1 MPNPNSS
8 YDQIS
13 AITEKY
19 FVPKLTDNIFKTIPL
34 FSRMQKKVQKIG
46 GGTKVLV
53 PLNYAQ
59 ATAVGWYNGADTLDT
74 TDNDVVTSAEFDWKQ
89 IHATLSVTRKD
100 ELINGGQAAK
110 VDFVKSKMQIAEKSL
125 KDTLAVGVWNA
136 GTTTNAILGVRA
148 FLSASNTYGG
158 ISQTTYSF
166 HQANVDSSTTTFTI
180 PALQTQWATTAV
192 NGESPSVI
200 LSGSGRY
207 TSYYNSLQPQQ
218 RFMDS
223 ESAKGGFTSLM
234 FNGVPWLVDSKAPST
249 HVVALNEDYL
259 HLIAHKDEW
268 FRFEE
273 FKKPINQNVQVAHIY
288 CMLVFASSNNR
299 MHFVQSGLTA

>member
-1 MPNPNSS
+1 MAGPNSNW
-8 YDQIS
+8 DQIS

-19 FVPKLTDNIFKTIPL
+19 FVPKLEDNIFKATPL
-34 FSRMQKKVQKIG
+34 MARMYKKVKKAQ

-59 ATAVGWYNGADTLDT
+59 ATAVGWYNGADTLDN
-74 TDNDVVTSAEFDWKQ
+74 TDNDVITSAEFDWKQ
-89 IHATLSVTRKD
+89 LYASISVSRRD

-110 VDFVKSKMQIAEKSL
+110 VDFVKSKMQIAEKSM

-136 GTTTNAILGVRA
+136 GTTTNAILGIRA
-148 FLSASNTYGG
+148 FLSVSATYGG
-158 ISQTTYSF
+158 ISQTAYSF
-166 HQANVDSSTTTFTI
+166 HQANIDSTTTTFSI
-180 PALQTQWATTAV
+180 PLLQTQWAATSV

-200 LSGSGRY
+200 LSGSARY

-249 HVVALNEDYL
+249 HVVGLNEDYL
-259 HLIAHKDEW
+259 SLIGHSDEW
-268 FRFEE
+268 FRFEA
-273 FKKPINQNVQVAHIY
+273 FAKPINQNVKVAHIFA
-288 CMLVFASSNNR
+288 MLAFASSNNR
-299 MHFVQSGLTA
+299 MHFAQTALTA

>member
-1 MPNPNSS
+1 MPNPNTS

-19 FVPKLTDNIFKTIPL
+19 FVPKLTDNIFKSIPL
-34 FSRMQKKVQKIG
+34 FSRLQKKVQKVG
-46 GGTKVLV
+46 GGTKVLI

-59 ATAVGWYNGADTLDT
+59 ATAVGWYSGADTIDN
-74 TDNDVVTSAEFDWKQ
+74 TDNDVITSVEFDWKQ
-89 IHATLSVTRKD
+89 ISASISISRRD

-110 VDFVKSKMQIAEKSL
+110 VDFVKSKTMVAEKTL
-125 KDTLAVGVWNA
+125 KDTLAVGLWNA
-136 GTTTNAILGVRA
+136 GTTTNAILGIRT

-158 ISQTTYSF
+158 ISQTNYSW
-166 HQANVDSSTTTFTI
+166 HQANVDSTTTTFTI
-180 PALQTQWATTAV
+180 PKLQTQWSTTGV
-192 NGESPSVI
+192 NGEFPTVI

-207 TSYYNSLQPQQ
+207 DSYYNSLQPAQ

-249 HVVALNEDYL
+249 HVVGLNEDYL
-259 HLIAHKDEW
+259 HLIGHKDEW
-268 FRFEE
+268 FRFDP
-273 FKKPINQNVQVAHIY
+273 FQNPINQNVKVAHIFS
-288 CMLVFASSNNR
+288 MLVFASSNNR
-299 MHFVQSGLTA
+299 MHFAQTALTA